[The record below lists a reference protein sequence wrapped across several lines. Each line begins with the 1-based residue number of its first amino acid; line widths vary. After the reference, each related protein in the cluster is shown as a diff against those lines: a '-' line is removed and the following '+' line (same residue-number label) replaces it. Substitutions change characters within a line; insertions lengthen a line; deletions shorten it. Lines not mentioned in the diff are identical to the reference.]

1 MNIVW
6 FKKDLRTTDHA
17 PLTQAAELGNVFC
30 VFVFEPE
37 QLEAD
42 DFAPLHLS
50 FLRESLQSL
59 DTRLQRLGCRL
70 HVLFGELPHVFQE
83 LHERFTIESI
93 HSHEETGNWL
103 SYQRDRRVRR
113 WCKEA
118 GIAFHEKPN
127 NGVVRRL
134 NSRDAWASKWNKHV
148 NRPIVAEPESVPS
161 TQVAWDANAGWR
173 DLDQWTKHNPR
184 WAAKLCW
191 PGKACQ
197 TGGVADGWEALES
210 FLYRRG
216 MNYRTD
222 MSSPLLAESGCSR
235 ISPYLAYGC
244 LSIREAYQQA
254 ERRSKSL
261 RDDYTLDAKD
271 RADWGRS
278 LSSFKSRL
286 AWHCHFIQKLED
298 EPQIEFRNV
307 NRAYD
312 GLRESEFNESFFEA
326 WCKGETGYP
335 MIDACMRSLHQTGWI
350 NFRMRAMLASF
361 AAYHLWLHWE
371 RPAKFLATQFLDY
384 EPGIHYSQFQMQS
397 GVTGINT
404 IRIYSPQ
411 KQLLDQD
418 PEGVFVKRFLPELAE
433 VPQKHLAQP
442 HLMTTMEQ
450 MLFACRIG
458 VDYPAPIVDHKAAY
472 NAAKERIH
480 SHKNDPRV
488 REVSA
493 QVYHKHG
500 SRSSRREQR

>member
-17 PLTQAAELGNVFC
+17 PLTKAAEHGNVFC

-70 HVLFGELPHVFQE
+70 HVLFGELPYVFQE

-118 GIAFHEKPN
+118 GVAFHEKPN

-134 NSRDAWASKWNKHV
+134 NSRDAWAAKWNKHV
-148 NRPIVAEPESVPS
+148 NQPILAEPESVPR

-184 WAAKLCW
+184 WAVKLGW

-235 ISPYLAYGC
+235 ISPYLSFGC
-244 LSIREAYQQA
+244 LSIREAYQQT
-254 ERRSKSL
+254 ERRSMSL
-261 RDDYTLDAKD
+261 CDDHTLDAKD

-418 PEGVFVKRFLPELAE
+418 PEGVFVKRYLPELAE

-493 QVYHKHG
+493 LVYEKHG

>member
-17 PLTQAAELGNVFC
+17 PLTEAVKRGNVLC
-30 VFVFEPE
+30 AYVFEPE
-37 QLEAD
+37 QLQAA
-42 DFAPLHLS
+42 DFAPIHLS
-50 FLRESLQSL
+50 FLRDCLSSL
-59 DTRLQRLGCRL
+59 DSRLRRIGSRL
-70 HVLFGELPHVFQE
+70 HLFFGELPTVFRDLHKE
-83 LHERFTIESI
+83 LGIRSI
-93 HSHEETGNWL
+93 YAHEETGNWL
-103 SYQRDRRVRR
+103 SYQRDRNVRR
-113 WCKEA
+113 WCREN
-118 GIAFHEKPN
+118 GIEFFEKPS
-127 NGVVRRL
+127 NGIVRRL
-134 NSRDAWASKWNKHV
+134 TSRDTWAAKWNKHV
-148 NRPIVAEPESVPS
+148 KQPILAEPNLVPNA
-161 TQVAWDANAGWR
+161 QVSLDADAGYR
-173 DLDQWTKHNPR
+173 ELDQWLARDPVWATK
-184 WAAKLCW
+184 LTW
-191 PGKACQ
+191 PGNATQ
-197 TGGVADGWEALES
+197 AGGIANGWDCLDS
-210 FLYRRG
+210 FLNRRG

-235 ISPYLAYGC
+235 ISPYLAFGC
-244 LSIREAYQQA
+244 LSIREAYRHA
-254 ERRSKSL
+254 EMRTESL
-261 RDDYTLDAKD
+261 RDDRTLDAKD
-271 RADWGRS
+271 RGDWGRS

-312 GLRESEFNESFFEA
+312 GLRESEFNESYFEA

-335 MIDACMRSLHQTGWI
+335 MIDACMRSLHRTGWI

-418 PEGVFVKRFLPELAE
+418 PEGEFVRRYLPELLD

-450 MLFACRIG
+450 MLFSCRIG
-458 VDYPAPIVDHKAAY
+458 VDYPHPVVDHKTAY

-480 SHKNDPRV
+480 SHKNAPHV

-493 QVYHKHG
+493 RVYQKHG
-500 SRSSRREQR
+500 SRSSPRERR